1 MSKSPVMLQPEE
13 LTKVK
18 NYEHNPWS
26 FEDGSLIHPGA
37 FPGRYASTKE
47 LEEQDVP
54 KGFWRAHDRTNEDI
68 NNAQRSRNKVHERF
82 EELDA
87 RVEAH
92 GFKGMPEF
100 KDYNGDEIMKLL
112 EKAGGNIRNLVGMG
126 LGSLTDCEEQDFE
139 GNVRAHFFLR
149 TLFYTLSKR
158 EHEKARR
165 NGLVSLNPLISCV
178 AQS

>member
-54 KGFWRAHDRTNEDI
+54 KGF
-68 NNAQRSRNKVHERF
+68 
-82 EELDA
+82 
-87 RVEAH
+87 
-92 GFKGMPEF
+92 
-100 KDYNGDEIMKLL
+100 
-112 EKAGGNIRNLVGMG
+112 
-126 LGSLTDCEEQDFE
+126 
-139 GNVRAHFFLR
+139 
-149 TLFYTLSKR
+149 
-158 EHEKARR
+158 
-165 NGLVSLNPLISCV
+165 
-178 AQS
+178 